1 MGHNTAISWTQATRN
16 LVMGCRKV
24 DTDPLTG
31 ACVNCYIYRNM
42 PQYGMNPDVLTYMN
56 LEKAKSDLRAWKDV
70 RLIFLND
77 YSDTFHEDIP
87 FKTILRWH
95 REIIEANP
103 DKEFQLLTKRIG
115 RAMMFYRK
123 YYTVVPRN
131 IWIGT
136 TIGARNRLFR
146 LKQLVEISA
155 KIRWVSFE
163 PLLEDLGEFSL
174 KGIQWAVVGGESGHN
189 PRPMRAEWAEN
200 IRRIAERD
208 GVAFY
213 FKQLGGEGGNGAG
226 GNLLE
231 GREYME
237 MPSQVQ
243 GVGQMRL

>member
-1 MGHNTAISWTQATRN
+1 LGKSTTISWTQATRN

-24 DTDPLTG
+24 DIDPDTG

-42 PQYGMNPDVLTYMN
+42 PKYGMNPDSITYLN
-56 LEKAKSDLRAWKDV
+56 LEKAKAEIRSWKV
-70 RLIFLND
+70 KLVFLND

-87 FKTILRWH
+87 FETILMWH
-95 REIIEANP
+95 KEIIETNP

-123 YYTVVPRN
+123 YYNSAPPKN
-131 IWIGT
+131 AWIGT

-146 LKQLVEISA
+146 LNQLRRINA
-155 KIRWVSFE
+155 KILWVSFE

-174 KGIQWAVVGGESGHN
+174 QGIEWVVVGGESGHN

-208 GVAFY
+208 GAAFY
-213 FKQLGGEGGNGAG
+213 FKQLGGNGNNGAG
-226 GNLLE
+226 GDLLN
-231 GREYME
+231 
-237 MPSQVQ
+237 
-243 GVGQMRL
+243 GVRYHNFPPF